1 MEDTNKP
8 EMAVQTPVVESHAE
22 TVATPSPVPEQQ
34 EENKRELNKMSV
46 LERERNDAKAEAEE
60 ARRLA
65 REAEESSKAIR
76 EDLNST
82 FSNNPEAYE
91 TFAKGYNQLHPDRP
105 LKSYNEVYG
114 RQAPAPAYQTPVY
127 QPVPTEQVASQ
138 AAAQVQAQMALE
150 SFTDEHPEFKPQ
162 SGNYEG
168 KAMMD
173 KVTKLADF
181 YVNQYGMRPLDA
193 LKEAHASLPENRGKQ
208 AIEAKEVG
216 ELVGTAKAYAS
227 NVGVT
232 SAPSGSGGAN
242 IPTSSAANR
251 LNTSQ
256 RKRYDELMS
265 KDPKIA
271 QRYLDNALN
280 Q

>member
-1 MEDTNKP
+1 MEDTNIP
-8 EMAVQTPVVESHAE
+8 AMATQTPVTESHVE
-22 TVATPSPVPEQQ
+22 TEVTTSPVPEQQ

-46 LERERNDAKAEAEE
+46 LERERNEAKAEANE

-65 REAEESSKAIR
+65 KEAEEASKAIR

-82 FSNNPEAYE
+82 FTSDPEAYE
-91 TFAKGYNQLHPDRP
+91 KFANSYNRLHPDRP

-114 RQAPAPAYQTPVY
+114 RQVPAPAYQTPVY
-127 QPVPTEQVASQ
+127 QPVQVNEVASQ
-138 AAAQVQAQMALE
+138 AAAQVQAQMAFE
-150 SFTDEHPEFKPQ
+150 SFKEEHPDLNP
-162 SGNYEG
+162 SVSSYEG
-168 KAMMD
+168 KAIMD

-181 YVNQYGMRPLDA
+181 YVGQYGMRPLEA
-193 LKEAHASLPENRGKQ
+193 LREAYASLPENRGKQ
-208 AIEAKEVG
+208 ASEAKEVG

-242 IPTSSAANR
+242 IPTSSAANK